1 MTVVTPIK
9 PWNSFP
15 NILADSLSLKIKF
28 KHRCFFIDAFFF
40 FSSIRAAT
48 AQTEVIEESLK
59 LCM

>member
-9 PWNSFP
+9 LWNSFP

-40 FSSIRAAT
+40 FPIRAAT